1 MKAPIKEKLHPR
13 NKNREPYDL
22 KALVASIPDLSPF
35 VSINRYGNE
44 SVDFSNPTAV
54 KLLNTALLKHYY
66 GIENWILP
74 EGNLC
79 PPIPGRADY
88 IHYVADLLTESN
100 EGKLPSSDTIN
111 CFDLGMGASCIYP
124 IIGSTEYKWK
134 FVGSDIDPKSVASAQ
149 RIIESNPSLSGHIE
163 TRLQENPTCFFKGI
177 LKEDEYYDLAVCN
190 PPFHATKKEAEQATR
205 RKVHNLSGEKLKSPT
220 RNFGGIYN
228 ELIYE
233 DGEYGFIKN
242 MIEESAQFSK
252 QCYWFTTL
260 VSKGANLEGFYHLL
274 DRHKVFER
282 KIIPMGTGNKTT
294 RILAWTF
301 LSEQEQKDWKSTR
314 WNS

>member
-35 VSINRYGNE
+35 ISINRYGNE

-74 EGNLC
+74 ENNLC

-100 EGKLPSSDTIN
+100 EGKLPPSPTIN

-124 IIGSTEYKWK
+124 IIGTTEYNWK
-134 FVGSDIDPKSVASAQ
+134 FLGSDIDPKSVASAQ
-149 RIIESNPSLSGHIE
+149 RIIDSNPSLSGHIE
-163 TRLQENPTCFFKGI
+163 TRLQENPASFFKGV
-177 LKEDEYYDLAVCN
+177 LKEDEYFDLTVCN

-205 RKVHNLSGEKLKSPT
+205 RKVHNLSGKKLKSPT
-220 RNFGGIYN
+220 RNFGGVYN

-233 DGEYGFIKN
+233 DGEFGFIEN
-242 MIEESAQFSK
+242 MIEESTQFSK
-252 QCYWFTTL
+252 HCFWFTTL

-274 DRHKVFER
+274 DRHEVFER
-282 KIIPMGTGNKTT
+282 KTIPMGTGNKTT

-301 LSEQEQKDWKSTR
+301 LSNEEQKDWRATS
-314 WNS
+314 